1 MDAIDID
8 RVTETGDPSAADSAA
23 LDLLSI
29 EVRGVVTAGRFA
41 EIEAAPIGSIV
52 VLDPVLS
59 RDLGGYRFDLALGAA
74 PGGLAA
80 IVGRADAWSEPSLTA
95 KRVAD
100 EKGIALGR
108 LREGHDAV
116 SLAIRVHDLVIGEGR
131 NDIALLQQ
139 VCELIDGCVDSASI
153 PQLLDDCSAHLDADL
168 RVVDRTDRSDAIP
181 IRVQGVVRQYLI
193 TDSSGS
199 AGSAGSRDSADS
211 RDSAEPAEATAL
223 VRSACAY
230 LARRVEALQQA
241 DYEAHE
247 LPMATRSELL
257 NEILL
262 SDAATSA
269 DSISRLRQSGFPI
282 DGSHYAIRVDCHD
295 PLPLPVSLQAVNRC
309 QQRLAEIL
317 LDGTNDSGGEWT
329 RAGTTNSILIIS
341 SLERAHGDLVATQAG
356 QLVGA
361 GLARAAG
368 LFPGLRV
375 HVGVGTPHLGAEGLR
390 TSVTEATTSVRVA
403 RARGVVNQAQQFDR
417 LGLGRALVR
426 WAEIDGV
433 RPVINEIMAPLLD
446 QTPRQA
452 RQALSTLRAYL
463 DSGQNVTKTAEA
475 LHLHRNTARYRLER
489 IAALLPVDMN
499 DPDDRLL
506 LELSCRIVDA
516 ELNSTGPAD
525 RASGSRGSGDR
536 TR

>member
-1 MDAIDID
+1 MHNLAVAAPSLASVLDAIDIG
-8 RVTETGDPSAADSAA
+8 RLSGAGDAARPEPP
-23 LDLLSI
+23 LIDLQSV
-29 EVRGVVTAGRFA
+29 EVRGVITAGRFT
-41 EIEAAPIGSIV
+41 EIETAPIGSIV

-59 RDLGGYRFDLALGAA
+59 RELGGYRFDLALGAA
-74 PGGLAA
+74 SDGLAA
-80 IVGRADAWSEPSLTA
+80 IVGRADAWREPSLTA
-95 KRVAD
+95 KRIAD

-108 LREGHDAV
+108 LRDGHDAV
-116 SLAIRVHDLVIGEGR
+116 TLAIQVHDLIIGDGR
-131 NDIALLQQ
+131 NDIGLLQQ
-139 VCELIDGCVDSASI
+139 VCELIDACLDSASI
-153 PQLLDDCSAHLDADL
+153 PELLDECSTHLGVELRLVERADGPG
-168 RVVDRTDRSDAIP
+168 AIP
-181 IRVQGVVRQYLI
+181 IRVQGIVRRYLTTTPI
-193 TDSSGS
+193 ESDGQSGRS
-199 AGSAGSRDSADS
+199 DQSDFR
-211 RDSAEPAEATAL
+211 EASAL
-223 VRSACAY
+223 VRSGCAY
-230 LARRVEALQQA
+230 LARHIEALQQA

-247 LPMATRSELL
+247 LPMATRAELL

-269 DSISRLRQSGFPI
+269 DSINRLRQSGFPI

-295 PLPLPVSLQAVNRC
+295 PLPPPVSLQAVNRC
-309 QQRLAEIL
+309 QQRLGEIML
-317 LDGTNDSGGEWT
+317 AGTQDADGEWT
-329 RAGTTNSILIIS
+329 RAGTMNSVLIIS
-341 SLERAHGDLVATQAG
+341 SLERAHGDLVANQAG
-356 QLVGA
+356 EIVRA
-361 GLARAAG
+361 GIERATG
-368 LFPGLRV
+368 FFPGLGV
-375 HVGVGTPHLGAEGLR
+375 HIGVGTPHLGAEGLR
-390 TSVTEATTSVRVA
+390 TSVTEATTAVRVA

-506 LELSCRIVDA
+506 LELSCRVVDA
-516 ELNSTGPAD
+516 ELNAGGPA
-525 RASGSRGSGDR
+525 A
-536 TR
+536 

>member
-1 MDAIDID
+1 MAQPNLANVLDAIDID
-8 RVTETGDPSAADSAA
+8 LAAGSTHPSGPYPPE
-23 LDLLSI
+23 LDLLSV
-29 EVRGVVTAGRFA
+29 EVRGVVTAGRFS

-52 VLDPVLS
+52 VLDPLLS
-59 RDLGGYRFDLALGAA
+59 RELGGYRFDLALGAA

-80 IVGRADAWSEPSLTA
+80 IVGRVDAWSEPSLTA
-95 KRVAD
+95 KRIAE

-108 LREGHDAV
+108 LRDGQDAV
-116 SLAIRVHDLVIGEGR
+116 SLAIRIHDLIIGEGR
-131 NDIALLQQ
+131 NDIGLLRQ
-139 VCELIDGCVDSASI
+139 VCELIDGCAGSASI
-153 PQLLDDCSAHLDADL
+153 PPLLDDCSAQLGVDL
-168 RVVDRTDRSDAIP
+168 RLVDRADDADAIP
-181 IRVQGVVRQYLI
+181 IRVQGIVRRYL
-193 TDSSGS
+193 TATSPDSID
-199 AGSAGSRDSADS
+199 RPNVP
-211 RDSAEPAEATAL
+211 EPFAASAL

-230 LARRVEALQQA
+230 LARRIEALQQA
-241 DYEAHE
+241 DYEANE
-247 LPMATRSELL
+247 LPMATRAELL

-309 QQRLAEIL
+309 QQRLGEIM
-317 LDGTNDSGGEWT
+317 LDGTGDADGEWT
-329 RAGTTNSILIIS
+329 RAGTMNSVLIIS

-356 QLVGA
+356 EVVRA
-361 GLARAAG
+361 GIERACI
-368 LFPGLRV
+368 LFPGLAV

-390 TSVTEATTSVRVA
+390 TSVTEATTAVRVA
-403 RARGVVNQAQQFDR
+403 RARGVVNQGQQFDR

-489 IAALLPVDMN
+489 IAELLPVDMN

-506 LELSCRIVDA
+506 LELSCRVVDA
-516 ELNSTGPAD
+516 ELNSTGSLGP
-525 RASGSRGSGDR
+525 R
-536 TR
+536 